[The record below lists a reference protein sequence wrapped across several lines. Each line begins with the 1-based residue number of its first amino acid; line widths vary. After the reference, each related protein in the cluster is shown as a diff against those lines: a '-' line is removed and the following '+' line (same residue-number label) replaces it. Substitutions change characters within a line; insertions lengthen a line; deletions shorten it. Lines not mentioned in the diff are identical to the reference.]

1 MHDKLETLLNVL
13 TKDRKQLDQDGIRV
27 GVSRQAL
34 DEAIATIRHLVEVL
48 ERRGEILYGRDG
60 D

>member
-1 MHDKLETLLNVL
+1 MNDKLEALLNAL
-13 TKDRKQLDQDGIRV
+13 TKGRKQLDQDGIMV

-34 DEAIATIRHLVEVL
+34 DEAIARIKHLTEAL
-48 ERRGEILYGRDG
+48 ERRGEILYGRED